1 MLSNSNANFDELIN
15 KIIKIINNKN
25 PNEIINKVLFVS
37 NVIIFFGGLFTF
49 NFLYNNF
56 CITNKLIQDN
66 NDYDNKN
73 NIANINENYKFTN
86 KFFRE
91 MDYVYNFLNK
101 IDIKIDVITQKLDL
115 IKINENNTNE
125 IIDIIDIIKQIQK
138 KNIDINDVLL
148 SLLNFNS
155 NLMSDH
161 NIIIKYLQNIDIKIS
176 NNNVY
181 INNNSNFDICD
192 MSYLVEDTKNNCN
205 EKYNF
210 HKTEYDIDQNDRN
223 THQTMDDFDMI
234 SI

>member
-1 MLSNSNANFDELIN
+1 MLSNSNTNFDELIN

-25 PNEIINKVLFVS
+25 PNEIINKVLFAS
-37 NVIIFFGGLFTF
+37 NVIIFVGGLFTF

-56 CITNKLIQDN
+56 FITNKLIQDN
-66 NDYDNKN
+66 NEYDNKNNKN

-101 IDIKIDVITQKLDL
+101 IDIKIDVIAQKIDL
-115 IKINENNTNE
+115 IKINENNNNE
-125 IIDIIDIIKQIQK
+125 IIDIIQKIQK

-155 NLMSDH
+155 NLMSDN
-161 NIIIKYLQNIDIKIS
+161 NIIIKYLRNIDTQIS
-176 NNNVY
+176 NNNSPV
-181 INNNSNFDICD
+181 DICD
-192 MSYLVEDTKNNCN
+192 MSYLIEDSPNNFN
-205 EKYNF
+205 EKSDPRNSDS
-210 HKTEYDIDQNDRN
+210 DIDRNDYN
-223 THQTMDDFDMI
+223 THQVIDDFDMI